1 MKKLGFIAA
10 TAGVLAFAGAAFA
23 AQTAEIKEQGT
34 KSQGSCVGV
43 ASSAFTHNGSVVS
56 EQAKAGDRAENVAF
70 FKGLDR
76 NGDCGL
82 PPGTR
87 VD

>member
-1 MKKLGFIAA
+1 MKKVAVFTAA
-10 TAGVLAFAGAAFA
+10 MLASGAAFA
-23 AQTAEIKEQGT
+23 ATAELKDQGT

-43 ASSAFTHNGSVVS
+43 ASSAFTGNGAIVS
-56 EQAKAGDRAENVAF
+56 EQAQAGTRAANVAF

-76 NGDCGL
+76 TGNCGL
-82 PPGTR
+82 PAGTR